1 MSFRMGV
8 QEDKVLPPG
17 PYQAVLDDIE
27 IKQTAHGERLMWT
40 FGVPSENAQ
49 VVGFSSLNEKTSA
62 KAYQWASAIAG
73 KIDPKE
79 GWGPKTVKGKWCT
92 IYVDIARDAQ
102 GREKNKV
109 QGVAPLHEDLGK
121 SDQNW
126 GQDQKQDDDHSS
138 DDEEEDEFSDIP
150 F

>member
-73 KIDPKE
+73 KIDPNA
-79 GWGPKTVKGKWCT
+79 GWGPHTVKGKRCT
-92 IYVDIARDAQ
+92 IYVDTATDAQ
-102 GREKNKV
+102 GRVKNKV
-109 QGVAPLHEDLGK
+109 QGVTPLQEETDKPDHND
-121 SDQNW
+121 
-126 GQDQKQDDDHSS
+126 GQSHQKQDDNNN
-138 DDEEEDEFSDIP
+138 DDKEDDFGDIP